1 MKKSIRYRM
10 SMRVDRKLPYQDH
23 LPAGPFCARGSIE
36 HCEAES
42 GLRQYAFNNRVAKIY
57 EAVSKISRHL
67 SLLLTLFA
75 CIGLPAC
82 GLSIEQRS
90 AIMTFGHSLDQHGQL
105 IAQESTYIRSEVKA
119 MRILTMSLPNPQSA
133 TLFGDAAYE
142 NLAQGVSEPKIERLV
157 QIGGRAS
164 KFGNSIA
171 EVADVTSSTA
181 AEQKLSAA
189 TRQLA
194 LTAGAISEAASG
206 VAIGAPAVN
215 FVTFFSV
222 EVYRRRYLRR
232 ELPDAEPAF
241 RAAQKDVDAA
251 FDPGKPDSLLSV
263 FSAATDQLAA
273 ILEISPGPADTMLSA
288 GDREIV
294 ANSYRVVARNRDH
307 IKYVTSYE
315 LELMDQAAAAYEA
328 VIAALE
334 GNERQIDAVESYSDS
349 VSQVHLA
356 FQSLR

>member
-1 MKKSIRYRM
+1 MYK
-10 SMRVDRKLPYQDH
+10 
-23 LPAGPFCARGSIE
+23 
-36 HCEAES
+36 
-42 GLRQYAFNNRVAKIY
+42 
-57 EAVSKISRHL
+57 AVSRISRPL

-75 CIGLPAC
+75 CIGLCAC
-82 GLSIEQRS
+82 GLSIGERS
-90 AIMTFGHSLDQHGQL
+90 TIITFGHTLDQHGQL
-105 IAQESTYIRSEVKA
+105 IAQESTYIRSEVTA
-119 MRILTMSLPNPQSA
+119 MRVLAMSLANPQSA

-142 NLAQGVSEPKIERLV
+142 TLAQGVAEPKIERLV

-171 EVADVTSSTA
+171 EVADITSSTA

-215 FVTFFSV
+215 FVTFFSL

-232 ELPDAEPAF
+232 ELPDAEPTF

-251 FDPGKPDSLLSV
+251 FDPGNPDSLLSV

-273 ILEISPGPADTMLSA
+273 TLQISPVDTTLSPS
-288 GDREIV
+288 DREVI
-294 ANSYRVVARNRDH
+294 ANSYRMVAHNRDH
-307 IKYVTSYE
+307 LKYVTRYE
-315 LELMDQAAAAYEA
+315 LPLMDQADAAYETI
-328 VIAALE
+328 IAALE
-334 GNERQIDAVESYSDS
+334 GHETQIEAVDSYSDS
-349 VSQVHLA
+349 VSQVQLA

>member
-1 MKKSIRYRM
+1 
-10 SMRVDRKLPYQDH
+10 MRVL
-23 LPAGPFCARGSIE
+23 A
-36 HCEAES
+36 
-42 GLRQYAFNNRVAKIY
+42 
-57 EAVSKISRHL
+57 
-67 SLLLTLFA
+67 
-75 CIGLPAC
+75 
-82 GLSIEQRS
+82 
-90 AIMTFGHSLDQHGQL
+90 
-105 IAQESTYIRSEVKA
+105 
-119 MRILTMSLPNPQSA
+119 MSLPNPQSA

-171 EVADVTSSTA
+171 EVADITSSTA

-222 EVYRRRYLRR
+222 EVYRKRYLKR
-232 ELPDAEPAF
+232 ELPNAEPAF

-251 FDPGKPDSLLSV
+251 FDPARPDSLLSV
-263 FSAATDQLAA
+263 FSAATDRLAA
-273 ILEISPGPADTMLSA
+273 TLEISPGPADTMLSA
-288 GDREIV
+288 SDREII
-294 ANSYRVVARNRDH
+294 ANSYRMVAHNRDH
-307 IKYVTSYE
+307 LKYVTRYE
-315 LELMDQAAAAYEA
+315 LQLMDQAAAAYEA
-328 VIAALE
+328 VIAALGGRE
-334 GNERQIDAVESYSDS
+334 TQIEAVESYSDS
-349 VSQVHLA
+349 VSQVQLA